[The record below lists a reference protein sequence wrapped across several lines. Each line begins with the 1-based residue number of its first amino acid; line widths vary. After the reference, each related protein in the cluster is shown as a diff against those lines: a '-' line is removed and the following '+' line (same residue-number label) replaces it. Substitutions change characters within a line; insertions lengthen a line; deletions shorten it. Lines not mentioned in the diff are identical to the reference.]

1 MAIAAT
7 VPSTESSS
15 RGLHIALWVVQV
27 LLAVAFGMAGVMKT
41 TTPIAVLAEKMAWVS
56 SAGGLVRFIGASELA
71 AAIGLILPSATRIR
85 PGLTPL
91 AAAGL
96 VLIMI
101 LAMPVHI
108 ARGEFSA
115 LPINLALGGLAAFVA
130 WGRTRR
136 APILPR

>member
-1 MAIAAT
+1 MAVAAT
-7 VPSTESSS
+7 AQSTESSS

-71 AAIGLILPSATRIR
+71 AAVGLILPSATRIR